1 MFTSPLDPSVV
12 KYMFVEVL
20 AQSTRCTAEDG
31 ILRLETP
38 FMLPDGHVVRVYLRP
53 GPEQEVVVS
62 DGGYTSRTITIF
74 SRFEDEARARYEK
87 LRQIARDLGLEYA
100 DGELRFVALNLEQA
114 VRRIPVLAN
123 AVVAGLGM
131 LTW

>member
-1 MFTSPLDPSVV
+1 VFTPGLDPSVV

-20 AQSTRCTAEDG
+20 AQTTRCVAEDG
-31 ILRLETP
+31 MVRLETP
-38 FMLPDGHVVRVYLRP
+38 FLLPDGHVVRVYLRL
-53 GPEQEVVVS
+53 GPEQEVIVS
-62 DGGYTSRTITIF
+62 DGGYTSRTVTVF

-100 DGELRFVALNLEQA
+100 NGELSFVAMNLEQA
-114 VRRIPVLAN
+114 IRRIPTLAN

>member
-38 FMLPDGHVVRVYLRP
+38 FMLPDGHVVRVYLRL

-62 DGGYTSRTITIF
+62 DGGYTSRTVTIF